1 MRWQSPA
8 SPEFSAPNKKVE
20 RQRIIPKSANR
31 FPDKI
36 MRDQVG
42 QTMAKPPKTIVDR
55 ELIHELTKLLDET
68 GLTEIEIE
76 QEGKRVRVARG
87 AVGAAA
93 APAAVRVDTPPAQEA
108 TITPVDLSKH
118 PGVVISPMVGTAFAA
133 PEPGAKPFIDIGS
146 SVKAGDTL
154 LIVEAMKTM
163 NQIPAPR
170 AGTVVQILFEDG
182 QPVEFGEP
190 LVIIE

>member
-1 MRWQSPA
+1 MTK
-8 SPEFSAPNKKVE
+8 AP
-20 RQRIIPKSANR
+20 
-31 FPDKI
+31 
-36 MRDQVG
+36 
-42 QTMAKPPKTIVDR
+42 KPTLVDHD
-55 ELIHELTKLLDET
+55 LIYELTKLLDET

-76 QEGKRVRVARG
+76 RNGQRVRVARTPAP
-87 AVGAAA
+87 AVAPAAVA
-93 APAAVRVDTPPAQEA
+93 APAAPQPAAESEGA
-108 TITPVDLSKH
+108 PRDLSEH
-118 PGVVISPMVGTAFAA
+118 PGVVISPMVGTAYAA

-146 SVKAGDTL
+146 TVKAGDTL

-170 AGTVVQILFEDG
+170 AGTVIQILFEDG